1 MPNTKSRGCVKSA
14 DMKFG
19 NDHIFDMAS
28 IDEGWDVVE
37 KMSWS
42 GVLDFASL
50 PFILDRV
57 ILDLNKRT
65 GRC

>member
-1 MPNTKSRGCVKSA
+1 
-14 DMKFG
+14 MKFG